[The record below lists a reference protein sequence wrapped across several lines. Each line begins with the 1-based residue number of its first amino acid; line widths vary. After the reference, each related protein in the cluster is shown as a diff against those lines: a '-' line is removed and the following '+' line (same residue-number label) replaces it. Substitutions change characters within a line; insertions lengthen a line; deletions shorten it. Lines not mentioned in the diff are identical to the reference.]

1 VINMLTKNTTQ
12 IKAAVVREKGG
23 PFNVETL
30 TLEGPRRDEVL
41 VKIVATGLCH
51 TDMVARDKGY
61 PVPQPIVL
69 GHEGA
74 GIVESVGADV
84 LKVARG
90 DSVVLTFLT
99 CGRCKPCRLG
109 RMAHCEKTFPLCFGG
124 ARLDGSTA
132 TVDGH
137 GEKVHDH
144 FFGQSSFA
152 TYALANE
159 RNVVKVGSD
168 VPLERLGPLGCGIQ
182 TGAGAVMNALNVRP
196 STSFAS
202 FGAGAVGCSSIMAA
216 RAVGATTI
224 VAIDIV
230 PSRLEM
236 AKELGATHA
245 INSKQTNPV
254 EAIRDITGGG
264 VDYSLEASGDPKA
277 LHQAIEAL
285 GSLGTCGVVGAEPL
299 GTEVSFD
306 VNNLMIP
313 GKTIR
318 GILEGESVPD
328 IFIPQLIE
336 LNAQGRFPFEKLT
349 KFYSLD
355 QINQAAQDSE
365 KGGTIKPIIRLSAA

>member
-1 VINMLTKNTTQ
+1 MSKNTTQ

-41 VKIVATGLCH
+41 VKVVATGLCH
-51 TDMVARDKGY
+51 TDMVARDQGY

-84 LKVARG
+84 LKVAPG

-132 TVDGH
+132 TLDGH

-159 RNVVKVGSD
+159 RNVVKISSD

-196 STSFAS
+196 GKVSLPS
-202 FGAGAVGCSSIMAA
+202 A
-216 RAVGATTI
+216 RAQLDAQRSWQHGL
-224 VAIDIV
+224 
-230 PSRLEM
+230 LE
-236 AKELGATHA
+236 
-245 INSKQTNPV
+245 Q
-254 EAIRDITGGG
+254 
-264 VDYSLEASGDPKA
+264 
-277 LHQAIEAL
+277 Q
-285 GSLGTCGVVGAEPL
+285 PL
-299 GTEVSFD
+299 S
-306 VNNLMIP
+306 P
-313 GKTIR
+313 
-318 GILEGESVPD
+318 
-328 IFIPQLIE
+328 
-336 LNAQGRFPFEKLT
+336 
-349 KFYSLD
+349 
-355 QINQAAQDSE
+355 
-365 KGGTIKPIIRLSAA
+365 